1 MSFLVYKK
9 IFTNVYIYIILVYI
23 HRVDG
28 GFYMESREKV
38 KKMIYAAVLTA
49 IAIMIPLQ
57 FGFLK
62 IQIPPFSATLA
73 SHVPMFLAMLI
84 SPAVAVFVGIG
95 SAFGFFITATP
106 EIAARAAMH
115 IIVGFIGA
123 KIVQKDKNF
132 TKAIT
137 ITGPIHGILEGLAVI
152 PFGFT
157 YEKVLIVV
165 ALGTLIHHFVD
176 GAISYA
182 LAKSLAKARRK
193 NLYDVF
199 SSEAV

>member
-1 MSFLVYKK
+1 
-9 IFTNVYIYIILVYI
+9 
-23 HRVDG
+23 
-28 GFYMESREKV
+28 MESREKV